1 MIQSFRK
8 ETLLSIED
16 VHLSFDGKKI
26 LEGVNVKIDNLG
38 RSSDDGETNQTG
50 QVVAFL
56 GPSGV
61 GKTQLLR
68 ILAGLQK
75 PTMGEVFL
83 GPERNKVK
91 PGSVGMVSQQY
102 VLYRHRTVMGNLMI
116 AAKQRGLN
124 DADAKQKCQE
134 MLEQFDI
141 AHRANMYPMQLS
153 GGQRQRVA
161 IAQQLLCSEHFLLM
175 DEPTAGLDPIS
186 KQKVCSFVT
195 QVANKHDLNTI
206 LIVTHDIRAAIS
218 MADTLWLMGR
228 DRDAEG
234 NIISGARIKEQF
246 CLIDR
251 GLMWHPDI
259 MEAPG
264 FVETEREILHKFRTL

>member
-1 MIQSFRK
+1 
-8 ETLLSIED
+8 
-16 VHLSFDGKKI
+16 
-26 LEGVNVKIDNLG
+26 
-38 RSSDDGETNQTG
+38 
-50 QVVAFL
+50 
-56 GPSGV
+56 
-61 GKTQLLR
+61 
-68 ILAGLQK
+68 
-75 PTMGEVFL
+75 
-83 GPERNKVK
+83 
-91 PGSVGMVSQQY
+91 VSQQY

-141 AHRANMYPMQLS
+141 AHRANMYPAQLS

-186 KQKVCSFVT
+186 KRKVCSFVNK
-195 QVANKHDLNTI
+195 VANQHDLNTI
-206 LIVTHDIRAAIS
+206 LVVTHDIRAAIS
-218 MADTLWLMGR
+218 MADTIWLMGR

-234 NIISGARIKEQF
+234 NIISGAKIKEEF

-251 GLMWHPDI
+251 GLMWHPDV
-259 MEAPG
+259 MSAPR
-264 FVETEREILHKFRTL
+264 FIETEREILHKFETL